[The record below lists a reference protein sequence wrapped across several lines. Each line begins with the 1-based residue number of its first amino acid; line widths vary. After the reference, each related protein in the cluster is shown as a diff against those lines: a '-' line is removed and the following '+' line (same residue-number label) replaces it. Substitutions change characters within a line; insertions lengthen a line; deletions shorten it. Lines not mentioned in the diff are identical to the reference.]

1 MPPYYYNIYMINI
14 YPEEIGFVTT
24 NKTLARQV
32 FEDGIGLTLLS
43 EGETSLV
50 YRLNEYT
57 QLYIFTDGR
66 PHPLAQDYVSFSA
79 SSKTVLQTAKTVA
92 EWPEG
97 VRLKTMKDDTGQP
110 FLFLTIDFPDGSDL
124 SLSDQFWVV

>member
-1 MPPYYYNIYMINI
+1 MTNI
-14 YPEEIGFVTT
+14 YPEEIGFVAT
-24 NKTLARQV
+24 NKTLAKQV

-43 EGETSLV
+43 ETASSLV

-66 PHPLAQDYVSFSA
+66 PHPLAQNYVSFSA
-79 SSKTVLQTAKTVA
+79 SRETVLETAEAVS
-92 EWPEG
+92 EWTEG
-97 VRLKTMKDDTGQP
+97 VRLKTMKDDTGRQ

-124 SLSDQFWVV
+124 SLSDQFLLRH